1 VVVSLRFSRPDLAS
15 TENNAI
21 EGARRRVREGEERVW
36 HQTVRTEEFRA
47 GGHDTEAAER
57 LLVAY
62 RDDLQL
68 ARDRLRHEEIR
79 ANLRHEQIQASQE
92 APRS

>member
-1 VVVSLRFSRPDLAS
+1 VVVSLKFSRPDLAS
-15 TENNAI
+15 TERAI
-21 EGARRRVREGEERVW
+21 ERARRRVREGEERVW

-47 GGHDTEAAER
+47 GGHDIEAAQR

-68 ARDRLRHEEIR
+68 ARDRLRYEE
-79 ANLRHEQIQASQE
+79 IQASQE
-92 APRS
+92 AQRS